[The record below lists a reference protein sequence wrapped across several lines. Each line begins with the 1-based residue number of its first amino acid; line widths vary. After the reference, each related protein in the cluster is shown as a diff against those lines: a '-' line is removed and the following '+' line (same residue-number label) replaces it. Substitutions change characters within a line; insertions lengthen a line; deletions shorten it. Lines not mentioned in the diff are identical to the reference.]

1 MFFGRVVGQDAMPAG
16 APPVMRIAIVGAGP
30 SGLAV
35 AIALMRRLPQSFEAW
50 MIDAEDAPGA
60 FAEGAGGAALMAEP
74 ARDLS
79 VLPDRPD
86 DFARWLGD
94 DLIARGVASL
104 RGPQDLHVPRSL
116 FRAYLMKRFSEALA
130 MRRDVRIRTVRDAVR
145 HIGSAVTG
153 GVRIGFHEAESA
165 VFDHVFVATGFGLI
179 HREATSWQE
188 AREAAGRLAA
198 MENPPPLT
206 LAGNG
211 PRLAAVLLDLRARG
225 FAGEIRVA
233 AALGGLPHPHGRG
246 PDGAVFGQPP
256 ATRSLKDA
264 FRYIRR
270 ECSDAATREGGQW
283 QAVVDAASARLGV
296 VWHNLPPAARNR
308 YRRHLLPL
316 HRHFSIRIARDVHRR
331 LAAEIA
337 AGRTVLV
344 PFREGLV
351 KSENTVD
358 CREIPAARALAGML
372 GCDSAALFADE
383 CGHLLSG
390 GTPLPGL
397 SAIGAVASGPRPG
410 PFTFAETVR
419 QAYRSVLAL
428 PSRRPTRAFGG

>member
-1 MFFGRVVGQDAMPAG
+1 MFFERVARQDATPAG
-16 APPVMRIAIVGAGP
+16 AQPAMRIAVAGAGP

-35 AIALMRRLPQSFEAW
+35 AIALMRRLPQPFEAW
-50 MIDAEDAPGA
+50 MIDAGDAPGA
-60 FAEGAGGAALMAEP
+60 FAEGAGGAALTAEP

-94 DLIARGVASL
+94 DLVARGIAPL
-104 RGPQDLHVPRSL
+104 HGPQDLHVPRAL
-116 FRAYLMKRFSEALA
+116 FRAYLLRRFSEALA
-130 MRRDVRIRTVRDAVR
+130 LRRDVRIRTVRDAVR
-145 HIGSAVTG
+145 HIGPAAC
-153 GVRIGFHEAESA
+153 GVHIGFQEGESA
-165 VFDHVFVATGFGLI
+165 VFDHVFVATGFGLA
-179 HREATSWQE
+179 HRETTSWQE
-188 AREAAGRLAA
+188 AREVAARISA
-198 MENPPPLT
+198 MESPPPLT
-206 LAGNG
+206 LVGNG

-233 AALGGLPHPHGRG
+233 VAPGGLPHPHGRG

-264 FRYIRR
+264 FRYIRQ
-270 ECSDAATREGGQW
+270 ECSDAAAREGGQW

-296 VWHNLPPAARNR
+296 VWRNLPPAARNR

-331 LAAEIA
+331 LAAEIETD
-337 AGRTVLV
+337 RTVLV
-344 PFREGLV
+344 PLRQGPV
-351 KSENTVD
+351 KDENTVD

-372 GCDSAALFADE
+372 GCDPAALFADE
-383 CGHLLSG
+383 CGHLLSDG
-390 GTPLPGL
+390 APLPGL
-397 SAIGAVASGPRPG
+397 SAIGAVASGLRPG

-419 QAYRSVLAL
+419 QAYRGVLAL

>member
-1 MFFGRVVGQDAMPAG
+1 MFFERGARQETMPAG
-16 APPVMRIAIVGAGP
+16 AQPLLRIAVVGAGP

-74 ARDLS
+74 AGDLS

-86 DFARWLGD
+86 DFALWLGD
-94 DLIARGVASL
+94 ELAARAVAPL
-104 RGPQDLHVPRSL
+104 HGPQDLHAPRTL

-130 MRRDVRIRTVRDAVR
+130 MRPDVRIRTVRDAVR
-145 HIGSAVTG
+145 HIGAAAG
-153 GVRIGFHEAESA
+153 GVRLGFQEGESA
-165 VFDHVFVATGFGLI
+165 LFDHVFVATGFGLA
-179 HREATSWQE
+179 HREAASWQE
-188 AREAAGRLAA
+188 ARAAADRLAA
-198 MENPPPLT
+198 MRNPPPLT

-225 FAGEIRVA
+225 FEGDIRVA
-233 AALGGLPHPHGRG
+233 AAPGGLPHPQGRG
-246 PDGAVFGQPP
+246 PGGAVFGPPP

-270 ECSDAATREGGQW
+270 ECGDAFAREGGQW

-296 VWHNLPPAARNR
+296 VWRNLPPAARNR

-316 HRHFSIRIARDVHRR
+316 HRHFSIRIARDVHRG

-337 AGRTVLV
+337 TGRTVLV
-344 PFREGLV
+344 PLREGLA
-351 KSENTVD
+351 KADNTVD

-372 GCDSAALFADE
+372 GCDPAALFADE
-383 CGHLLSG
+383 CGHLFLG

-397 SAIGAVASGPRPG
+397 SAIGAVASGLRPG

-419 QAYRSVLAL
+419 QAYRGVLAMPL
-428 PSRRPTRAFGG
+428 RRPTRAFGG